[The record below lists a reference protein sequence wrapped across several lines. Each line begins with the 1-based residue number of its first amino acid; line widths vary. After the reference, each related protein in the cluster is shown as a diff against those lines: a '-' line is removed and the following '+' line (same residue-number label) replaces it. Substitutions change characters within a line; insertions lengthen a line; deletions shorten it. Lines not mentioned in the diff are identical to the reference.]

1 MQMKDVATKRG
12 KHITNIHSISL
23 PIIMYSRSVT
33 MGGSC
38 ILLFLCFRDLGL
50 YFVFEKSTKSS
61 FYFRC
66 FKLSRFEYKTIETAD
81 MRMQWIIWF
90 LIFNLN
96 LICILTNQIC
106 PRNKRSNLT
115 TKIGS
120 MDQFTTVPP
129 ENCGRNLGPIKSFQ
143 KYFNNLF

>member
-1 MQMKDVATKRG
+1 MKGVVE
-12 KHITNIHSISL
+12 ISV
-23 PIIMYSRSVT
+23 PYFSRSVT

-66 FKLSRFEYKTIETAD
+66 FKLAIFEYKTIKTVE

-90 LIFNLN
+90 VMFNLN

-106 PRNKRSNLT
+106 
-115 TKIGS
+115 
-120 MDQFTTVPP
+120 
-129 ENCGRNLGPIKSFQ
+129 LG
-143 KYFNNLF
+143 N